1 MPLTQASLSICSSTA
16 CQPSTIKLPVHFR
29 PNHAERKS
37 LSREA
42 ASCEG
47 WGVTTGL
54 FVFIFW
60 RIMKSGM
67 HVCSPDLP
75 HSKLLSK
82 HPHLH
87 PVSPSL
93 DLQVVCEGGVESN
106 IYRMILRELTLFYAD
121 QFSTKL
127 WDTGAII
134 LFTAEETEPKKGQWS
149 TISDRSDEWILNG
162 SVGAISNPVHL
173 GSLGAKEFKLRIA
186 WSSGN
191 IPFRDLFQGWQ

>member
-37 LSREA
+37 LNREA

-47 WGVTTGL
+47 WGVTAGL

-67 HVCSPDLP
+67 HACSPDLP

-82 HPHLH
+82 HPPPPRFAL
-87 PVSPSL
+87 
-93 DLQVVCEGGVESN
+93 
-106 IYRMILRELTLFYAD
+106 IRLT
-121 QFSTKL
+121 
-127 WDTGAII
+127 
-134 LFTAEETEPKKGQWS
+134 
-149 TISDRSDEWILNG
+149 
-162 SVGAISNPVHL
+162 
-173 GSLGAKEFKLRIA
+173 GSLRRRGRKQHLSNDSAGVDSFLCGSILYKALGHRCYYPLY
-186 WSSGN
+186 S
-191 IPFRDLFQGWQ
+191 

>member
-1 MPLTQASLSICSSTA
+1 MPLTQASLSICYSTA

-47 WGVTTGL
+47 WGVTAGL

-60 RIMKSGM
+60 HIMKSGM

-82 HPHLH
+82 HPI
-87 PVSPSL
+87 SPSL
-93 DLQVVCEGGVESN
+93 DSQVFCEGGVETN
-106 IYRMILRELTLFYAD
+106 IYRMILPGLTLFYAD
-121 QFSTKL
+121 QSSTKP

-134 LFTAEETEPKKGQWS
+134 LFTAEETVLKKGQWS
-149 TISDRSDEWILNG
+149 KISDRSDEWILKG
-162 SVGAISNPVHL
+162 RVCVISNPVHL
-173 GSLGAKEFKLRIA
+173 GSFGGKGFQAK
-186 WSSGN
+186 
-191 IPFRDLFQGWQ
+191 D